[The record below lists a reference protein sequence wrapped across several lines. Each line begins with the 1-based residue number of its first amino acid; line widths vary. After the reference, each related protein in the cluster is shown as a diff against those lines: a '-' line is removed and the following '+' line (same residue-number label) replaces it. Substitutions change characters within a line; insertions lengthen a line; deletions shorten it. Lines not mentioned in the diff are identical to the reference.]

1 MSVEQSLVLT
11 EVNAGVARL
20 TLNRPQ
26 QYNALSS
33 AMLGALHAALD
44 SVAANRAVRVIII
57 AAEGKAF
64 CAGHD
69 LREIREHD
77 DEAWHRALFDRC
89 SALMLRLQEI
99 SQPVI
104 AEVHGIATAAGCQ
117 LVAACD
123 LAVAS
128 ADARFATSGIGLG
141 LFCSTPAVALRANL
155 SAKHAAHLLYTG
167 QFIDAQHA
175 ERVGLVSQ
183 VVAADQLRDQTQ
195 RLAAQIAAHS
205 SAALESGK
213 RLLQSFDRVTTSDH
227 YATASANMAADL
239 QTNDAKLGIDAF
251 LQKAP
256 TPLWTHQ

>member
-11 EVNAGVARL
+11 EINAGVARL

-33 AMLGALHAALD
+33 AMLAALHEALD
-44 SVAANRAVRVIII
+44 SVAANGAVRVIII
-57 AAEGKAF
+57 AAAGRAF

-69 LREIREHD
+69 LREIRAHD

-89 SALMLRLQEI
+89 SALMLRLQAI

-104 AEVHGIATAAGCQ
+104 AEVQGVATAAGCQ

-128 ADARFATSGIGLG
+128 VDARFATSGIGLG

-155 SAKHAAHLLYTG
+155 SAKHAAHLLFTG
-167 QFIDAQHA
+167 AFIDAAHA
-175 ERVGLVSQ
+175 ERIGGRS
-183 VVAADQLRDQTQ
+183 
-195 RLAAQIAAHS
+195 IA
-205 SAALESGK
+205 
-213 RLLQSFDRVTTSDH
+213 
-227 YATASANMAADL
+227 
-239 QTNDAKLGIDAF
+239 
-251 LQKAP
+251 
-256 TPLWTHQ
+256 